1 MGACHARR
9 PTVFLLLLPAGLD
22 PSGLVGSLFF
32 CEMQMKVFSHA
43 ARAALVA
50 GALLVGGAA
59 WAGGAY
65 VDPLDEPARL
75 SPLAERGLV
84 NGLARA
90 GSRVVAVGQRGHI
103 LYSDDQG
110 AHWAQAKVPVSV
122 DLTAVYFADPMLG
135 WAVGHDGVVLHSIDA
150 GASWSRQLDGRKAAD
165 GQARPLLDVW
175 FEDARR
181 GMAVG
186 AFGLALCTV
195 DAGATWRSCEADLD
209 NKGGLHLNAIR
220 SVGGAVY
227 IAGEQGLLLKRD
239 AQGKFA
245 PLASP
250 YKGSFFG
257 VTGNDGTVLAY
268 GLRGNAYAS
277 HDGGK
282 SWQKAET
289 GVANGLAAGVALA
302 DGSLLLV
309 SQAGQLLESHD
320 RGATFRVHPL
330 ERPQSAAAALA
341 LPGGRLMVGGARGL
355 QAQSL
360 N

>member
-1 MGACHARR
+1 
-9 PTVFLLLLPAGLD
+9 
-22 PSGLVGSLFF
+22 
-32 CEMQMKVFSHA
+32 MKVFSHA

-50 GALLVGGAA
+50 GALLAGGAA
-59 WAGGAY
+59 WAGGTY
-65 VDPLDEPARL
+65 VDPVDEPARL

-110 AHWAQAKVPVSV
+110 AHWIQAKVPVSV
-122 DLTAVYFADPMLG
+122 DLTAVFFVDPRLG
-135 WAVGHDGVVLHSIDA
+135 WAVGHDGVILHS
-150 GASWSRQLDGRKAAD
+150 LDGGATWTRQFDGRGAAD

-175 FEDARR
+175 FDDARR

-195 DAGATWRSCEADLD
+195 DAGASWRSCESELE

-220 SVGGAVY
+220 AVGGAVY
-227 IAGEQGLLLKRD
+227 VAGEQGLLLKRD
-239 AQGKFA
+239 VQGKFT

-257 VTGNDGTVLAY
+257 LTGNDGTVLAY

-282 SWQKAET
+282 NWQKADT
-289 GVANGLAAGVALA
+289 GVATGLAAGLTLA
-302 DGSLLLV
+302 DGTLVLL
-309 SQAGQLLESHD
+309 SQSGQVLESRD
-320 RGATFRVHPL
+320 RGATFRARPL
-330 ERPQSAAAALA
+330 ERPQSAAAALV
-341 LPGGRLMVGGARGL
+341 LPGDRLLVGGVRGL